1 MIEVD
6 GAAVMC
12 SNQLVVVVGQFGGG
26 GGVRRREH
34 GLVSRVPA
42 LARVTAM
49 ISLFVGASRVYP
61 HRRD

>member
-26 GGVRRREH
+26 GE
-34 GLVSRVPA
+34 S
-42 LARVTAM
+42 
-49 ISLFVGASRVYP
+49 GAGNMGSCPVFPRL
-61 HRRD
+61 HA